1 MPVER
6 EGDEL
11 MKTNSMISRSGGDR
25 MFAIK
30 SSRRLAAGLMLLLPL
45 GLASCDALDS
55 LISVEAP
62 SQVAAQDLDNP
73 ANADLMVNSA
83 VNDFRCALVHFIAAG
98 AYVGNEWG
106 VGGDTGGGSYVWYDG
121 RVFSPTGWTSMYAT
135 GDCSQT
141 APNVYEPL
149 STARWLADD
158 ALRRLDE
165 WGDAQVPNRT
175 DLTAK
180 AAAFAG
186 YSLLLLGESMCSI
199 AIDLGPELM
208 PDAVFALAEERFT
221 RAIEN
226 AQTVGDTD
234 ILNLARVG
242 RARARLNMEDG
253 AGAASD
259 AGMVPDGFDFEF
271 SYSSQDPSTENKI
284 FALMDRE
291 LMATV
296 EPAYR
301 NMSFGGQPDPR
312 VVAVDLGLK
321 GPGTDIDIWGTTK
334 YTSLD
339 APVPVATW
347 EEAQLILAE
356 VALDNGQLQ
365 QTVDIINEFHD
376 RVGLP
381 SFSSNNAAEIRQQLI
396 YERAAELFLE
406 GQHMQDLERFNL
418 PLIPAPGSPFPHG
431 GVFGDQ
437 ICFPL
442 PEVEYLNNS
451 NINR

>member
-1 MPVER
+1 
-6 EGDEL
+6 
-11 MKTNSMISRSGGDR
+11 
-25 MFAIK
+25 
-30 SSRRLAAGLMLLLPL
+30 
-45 GLASCDALDS
+45 
-55 LISVEAP
+55 
-62 SQVAAQDLDNP
+62 
-73 ANADLMVNSA
+73 
-83 VNDFRCALVHFIAAG
+83 
-98 AYVGNEWG
+98 
-106 VGGDTGGGSYVWYDG
+106 
-121 RVFSPTGWTSMYAT
+121 MYAT

-149 STARWLADD
+149 STSRWLADD

-175 DLTAK
+175 ALTAK

-199 AIDLGPELM
+199 AVDLGPELM

-221 RAIEN
+221 RAID
-226 AQTVGDTD
+226 AAGTVGDTD

-242 RARARLNMEDG
+242 RARTRLNLGDG
-253 AGAASD
+253 SGAAAD
-259 AGMVPDGFDFEF
+259 AGPVPEGFEYSF
-271 SYSSQDPSTENKI
+271 SYSAQDPSTENKLYV
-284 FALMDRE
+284 LMVRE

-296 EPAYR
+296 EPMYR
-301 NMSFGGQPDPR
+301 NMTFQGQPDPR
-312 VVAVDLGLK
+312 VVAEDLGLK
-321 GPGTDIDIWGTTK
+321 GPGTEIEIWATPK
-334 YTSLD
+334 YSSLESS
-339 APVPVATW
+339 VPVATW

-356 VALDNGQLQ
+356 AALDAGQLQ
-365 QTVDIINEFHD
+365 QTVDIINVLHD

-381 SFSSNNAAEIRQQLI
+381 PFSSTNAAEVRDQLI
-396 YERAAELFLE
+396 YERSAELFLE

-418 PLIPAPGSPFPHG
+418 PLIPAPGTAFPHG

-442 PEVEYLNNS
+442 PEVEYLNNP